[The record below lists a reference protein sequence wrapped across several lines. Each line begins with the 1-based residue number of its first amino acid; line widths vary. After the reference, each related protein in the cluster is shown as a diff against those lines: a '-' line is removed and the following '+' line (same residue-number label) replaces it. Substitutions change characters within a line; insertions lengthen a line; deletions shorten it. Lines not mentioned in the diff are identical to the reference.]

1 MAETRR
7 HAAAVLGGGA
17 PNGALMA
24 GALCAIY
31 DRNKT
36 FHEFYTSGAGAVICL
51 AFLAARGMTPDQ
63 AMRDVV
69 RVGVHDSIY
78 NWVPLAFKT
87 FFKSGPFT
95 VPFKQ
100 IGNRFKAK
108 DPSGS
113 NDLARFYND
122 WVDLVVAA
130 VTPTN
135 LRPSSQAL
143 CSHYPFIQESI
154 DFKRLAKFR
163 GKFIMNSYC
172 IETGKT
178 EQFDKDRHTL
188 GPEHFSAALSY
199 PFIYPPTRIGNRH
212 YYEGAAH
219 DPLNLPQ
226 CHRLV
231 CKNEIDFLV
240 VVDLLG
246 AYRKAL
252 IRTPRNLLDAY
263 GISIL
268 LPVVAMADKDLTRF
282 MSFHKE
288 RRRTAKRK
296 AQARLAVSHE
306 HEHDGERHQHDYD
319 VESLTFAVKPS
330 DYPTMCDWS
339 YSNMRRLWDI
349 GYEGGIK
356 FVEKHGDRL
365 PDHAPGSADPV

>member
-1 MAETRR
+1 MAQK

-31 DRNKT
+31 DRGKT
-36 FHEFYTSGAGAVICL
+36 FHEFYASGAGAVISL
-51 AFLAARGMTPDQ
+51 AFLAARDLTPDQ

-69 RVGVHDSIY
+69 RVGVHDAIY
-78 NWVPLAFKT
+78 NFVPLAFKT

-95 VPFKQ
+95 VPLKQ
-100 IGNRFKAK
+100 LGSRSKV
-108 DPSGS
+108 PESGGS
-113 NDLARFYND
+113 SDLKRLYND

-130 VTPTN
+130 VTPTTIT
-135 LRPSSQAL
+135 PSSQAL
-143 CSHYPFIQESI
+143 CSHYPFINESL
-154 DFKRLAKFR
+154 DFKKLKDFR
-163 GKFIMNSYC
+163 GKFYMNSYC

-178 EQFDKDRHTL
+178 EQFSKDHI
-188 GPEHFSAALSY
+188 GPEHFCAALSY
-199 PFIYPPTRIGNRH
+199 PFIYPPTKIGNRH
-212 YYEGAAH
+212 YYEGAAS
-219 DPLNLPQ
+219 DPLNLPR

-268 LPVVAMADKDLTRF
+268 LPVVAMADKDMTRF

-288 RRRTAKRK
+288 RRRSAKRK
-296 AQARLAVSHE
+296 AQARLSVSHE
-306 HEHDGERHQHDYD
+306 HDHGGERHQHDYD
-319 VESLTFAVKPS
+319 VEALTFTVPPS

-349 GYEGGIK
+349 GYQGGVE
-356 FVEKHGDRL
+356 FVEKHGHRL
-365 PDHAPGSADPV
+365 PDHAPGRADPV

>member
-1 MAETRR
+1 MAEPRR

-31 DRNKT
+31 DHNKT
-36 FHEFYTSGAGAVICL
+36 FHEFYTSGAGAVIGL

-78 NWVPLAFKT
+78 NFVPLAFKT

-95 VPFKQ
+95 VPFRQLGSRLKLPD
-100 IGNRFKAK
+100 A
-108 DPSGS
+108 DGS
-113 NDLARFYND
+113 NNVRRLYND
-122 WVDLVVAA
+122 WVDLMVAVA
-130 VTPTN
+130 TPTM
-135 LRPSSQAL
+135 LTPSSPAL
-143 CSHYPFIQESI
+143 CSHYPFINESL
-154 DFKRLAKFR
+154 DFTKLRDFP
-163 GKFIMNSYC
+163 GKFYMNSYC

-178 EQFDKDRHTL
+178 EQFSKERISS
-188 GPEHFSAALSY
+188 EHFCAALSY
-199 PFIYPPTRIGNRH
+199 PFIYPPTKIGKRH
-212 YYEGAAH
+212 YYEGAAY
-219 DPLNLPQ
+219 DPLNLPKT
-226 CHRLV
+226 HRLC

-268 LPVVAMADKDLTRF
+268 LPVVAMAEKDLTRF

-288 RRRTAKRK
+288 RRRTARRK
-296 AQARLAVSHE
+296 AQARRAMPDHE
-306 HEHDGERHQHDYD
+306 HTESHHHDYD
-319 VESLTFAVKPS
+319 VEALTFTVQPS

-349 GYEGGIK
+349 GYQGGVK

-365 PDHAPGSADPV
+365 PDHAPGSAAPV